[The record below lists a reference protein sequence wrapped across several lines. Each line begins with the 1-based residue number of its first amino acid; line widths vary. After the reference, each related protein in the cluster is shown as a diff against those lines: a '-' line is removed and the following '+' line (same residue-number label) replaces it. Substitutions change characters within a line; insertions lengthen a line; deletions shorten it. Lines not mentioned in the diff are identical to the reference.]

1 MKYRSKCALAGC
13 LDRIGD
19 KWSLLIIRDM
29 IFFRKKTFND
39 FLTSSE
45 GIASNILTNR
55 LKSLVKDGYI
65 NFKINPSNKKVKWYY
80 LTDMGIST
88 IPIIKEMM
96 KWSIKND
103 QFDYSEMSLKIVK
116 KFNDDSNDIVQN
128 EISSSYA
135 ATRDEILANSI

>member
-13 LDRIGD
+13 LDRIGV

-116 KFNDDSNDIVQN
+116 KFNDDSNDVIQN

-135 ATRDEILANSI
+135 ETRNEILANSI

>member
-1 MKYRSKCALAGC
+1 
-13 LDRIGD
+13 
-19 KWSLLIIRDM
+19 M

-116 KFNDDSNDIVQN
+116 KFNDDSNDVIQN

-135 ATRDEILANSI
+135 ETRNEILANSI

>member
-1 MKYRSKCALAGC
+1 MKYRSKCALAGF

-116 KFNDDSNDIVQN
+116 KFNDDSNEVVQN

-135 ATRDEILANSI
+135 ETRNEILANSI